1 VCEKSSLEGFRNIS
15 GTEIFGIFIAELN
28 IKAFYADISN
38 KAFTEVLMATHS
50 VSNAARSF
58 YETGALVTDRF
69 YSVEFQVEKSEIAY
83 QFKIWKIPA
92 APNFVLVKEG
102 SDIINWIHPGD
113 IFSMTYYSDDF
124 SKPRQQF
131 PTQILNIL
139 RQDVGRFR
147 GHYMVTL
154 GIIEN

>member
-1 VCEKSSLEGFRNIS
+1 M
-15 GTEIFGIFIAELN
+15 A
-28 IKAFYADISN
+28 
-38 KAFTEVLMATHS
+38 MATLS
-50 VSNAARSF
+50 VSNAARDICES
-58 YETGALVTDRF
+58 GIPGIDSF
-69 YSVEFQVEKSEIAY
+69 YSVEFQVEKAEFMY

-92 APNFVLVKEG
+92 APNFVLIKEG

-113 IFSMTYYSDDF
+113 ILSMTYYSDDRA
-124 SKPRQQF
+124 RQKQQL
-131 PTQILNIL
+131 PTQILNVM

>member
-1 VCEKSSLEGFRNIS
+1 
-15 GTEIFGIFIAELN
+15 
-28 IKAFYADISN
+28 
-38 KAFTEVLMATHS
+38 MATLS
-50 VSNAARSF
+50 VSNAARTLF
-58 YETGALVTDRF
+58 ETGPPETDSF
-69 YSVEFQVEKSEIAY
+69 YSVEFRVEKAEFMY

-92 APNFVLVKEG
+92 APNFVLIKEG

-113 IFSMTYYSDDF
+113 ILSMTYYSDDHT
-124 SKPRQQF
+124 KPKQQLS
-131 PTQILNIL
+131 TQILNVC